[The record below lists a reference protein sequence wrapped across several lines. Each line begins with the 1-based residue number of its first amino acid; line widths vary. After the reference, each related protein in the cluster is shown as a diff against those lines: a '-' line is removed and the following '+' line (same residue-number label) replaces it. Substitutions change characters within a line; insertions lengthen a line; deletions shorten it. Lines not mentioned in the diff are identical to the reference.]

1 MALELNSTR
10 GLVSDALGMIPIPGN
25 ECSPLVSIPLESLP
39 EGRESGL
46 LLSRGKSSH
55 LRRTRND
62 WELIVVRRGRL
73 PLSEDGRDVSVQAGE
88 YLLLRPG
95 LEHRG
100 TEVYPLDLEF
110 DWLHFSARGGQPLQ
124 VPARAPLPDAR
135 HTRELLLRYATVR
148 HPLAASGI
156 ILELLA
162 SLISVT
168 ASHSHPLAQQAD
180 AIIARHFHEAL
191 STSDVAQKLAVH
203 PDHLGR
209 VYRTARGCTVL
220 QAIQRRRIRD
230 AQELLLAGGVSQE
243 RIARD
248 CGFADARYFRRIFR
262 ATMGVSPV
270 VWLTEHRGG
279 VINSR

>member
-1 MALELNSTR
+1 
-10 GLVSDALGMIPIPGN
+10 MIPI
-25 ECSPLVSIPLESLP
+25 SDVVSIPLGSIP

-46 LLSRGKSSH
+46 LLSRGKGSH
-55 LRRTRND
+55 LQRTRDD

-73 PLSEDGRDVSVQAGE
+73 PLAEAGRDVSVQAGE

-100 TEVYPLDLEF
+100 TAVYQRDLEF
-110 DWLHFSARGGQPLQ
+110 DWLHFSARGGKPLQ
-124 VPARAPLPDAR
+124 LAARASLPDAQR
-135 HTRELLLRYATVR
+135 TRELLLRYATAQ
-148 HPLAASGI
+148 HALAASGI

-162 SLISVT
+162 SLIT
-168 ASHSHPLAQQAD
+168 ITCADSHPLAHRAD
-180 AIIARHFHEAL
+180 AIIARRFHEAL
-191 STSDVAQKLAVH
+191 STNDVARELAVH

-209 VYRTARGCTVL
+209 VYRAARGCTML
-220 QAIQRRRIRD
+220 QAIQRRRIND
-230 AQELLLAGGVSQE
+230 AQELLLAGGLSQE

-262 ATMGVSPV
+262 ATVGVTAG
-270 VWLTEHRGG
+270 VWLTSRRGG